1 VNTVR
6 TNTRTRVASG
16 IAVAG
21 IACAVYAW
29 SVIGAFAHPTA
40 GSAFSNGY
48 EYEYSAG
55 HVTGGS
61 SILGKSVQFGFDVK
75 AHATGIK
82 GNCNVK
88 EAKTNSVD
96 CVTFTSLVVVGT
108 HATFSGTARHNG
120 VMTSFTVDIDDLGEP
135 GTGTDRFAITT
146 GTGFSRSGVLSSG
159 DIQTHAN

>member
-1 VNTVR
+1 MR

-40 GSAFSNGY
+40 GSAFAKAY
-48 EYEYSAG
+48 QYQYSAG
-55 HVTGGS
+55 HVTGGG
-61 SILGKSVQFGFDVK
+61 SILDKSVKFDFEVK

-88 EAKTNSVD
+88 EDKTNRVD
-96 CVTFTSLVVVGT
+96 CLSVTSLVVVGT
-108 HATFSGTARHNG
+108 HATFTGTARHNG
-120 VMTSFTVDIDDLGEP
+120 VMTSFTIDVDDLGEP

-159 DIQTHAN
+159 NIQIHSK